1 MSTTLK
7 EQHRV
12 FADEYLKDFSGTAA
26 YKRAGYKGTGN
37 AAHVGASKLLARED
51 IQAYLQQRTAENAEK
66 AGDKQ
71 AEVLQRMVSMALG
84 DIRGMFDESG
94 CLKPIHELTA
104 EQAAMLQGVETFEE
118 FSGRGEDRVMVGYTR
133 KVRFVSRTDSVKLL
147 GQHLGMFSKKVEVS
161 GPEGKPVQ
169 HEHSLLEDVLRSISG
184 ADTGVG
190 PAASRKK

>member
-1 MSTTLK
+1 MTTNLSDR
-7 EQHRV
+7 HRA
-12 FADEYLKDFSGTAA
+12 FADEYLKDFNGTAA
-26 YKRAGYKGTGN
+26 YKRAGYKGTGA

-51 IQAYLQQRTAENAEK
+51 IQAYLQVRTTENAEK

-71 AEVLQRMVSMALG
+71 QEVLARMVSMALG
-84 DIRGMFDESG
+84 DIRGMFDQNG

-133 KVRFVSRTDSVKLL
+133 KVRFIPRTDAVKLL

-161 GPEGKPVQ
+161 GPDGKPVQ
-169 HEHSLLEDVLRSISG
+169 HEHAVLEDLLRTING
-184 ADTGVG
+184 ADTGIG
-190 PAASRKK
+190 PAASRK